1 MTYQIFYAAKDL
13 KFTWEEMPLL
23 YYFQGEVKKTDAFKM
38 FDSMLQ
44 NLPESITWKEL
55 KCIKNNLMQL
65 MDTKEDK
72 DFVYKEK
79 DKQKIAEYLVKSSTT
94 GTIKKIK
101 HKYPNLNENTV
112 WPWLKRYK
120 ERKKTIDKHDADHYS
135 CMLS

>member
-1 MTYQIFYAAKDL
+1 MTYQIFYAEKDL
-13 KFTWEEMPLL
+13 KITWEEMPLL
-23 YYFQGEVKKTDAFKM
+23 YYFQGEVEKTDAFKM

-55 KCIKNNLMQL
+55 ECIKNNLMQL
-65 MDTKEDK
+65 MDTKKDK
-72 DFVYKEK
+72 DFAYKEK
-79 DKQKIAEYLVKSSTT
+79 NKQNIAEYLVKCSTT
-94 GTIKKIK
+94 A
-101 HKYPNLNENTV
+101 TV

>member
-1 MTYQIFYAAKDL
+1 MTYQIFYAEKDL
-13 KFTWEEMPLL
+13 KITWEEMPLL

-55 KCIKNNLMQL
+55 ECIKNNLMQL
-65 MDTKEDK
+65 MDAKKDK
-72 DFVYKEK
+72 DFAYKEK
-79 DKQKIAEYLVKSSTT
+79 NKQNIAEDLVKCSTT
-94 GTIKKIK
+94 ATIKKIK
-101 HKYPNLNENTV
+101 LKYPNLNENTV
-112 WPWLKRYK
+112 WLWLKRYK

>member
-1 MTYQIFYAAKDL
+1 
-13 KFTWEEMPLL
+13 
-23 YYFQGEVKKTDAFKM
+23 M

-79 DKQKIAEYLVKSSTT
+79 DKQKIAEYLVKCSTT
-94 GTIKKIK
+94 ATIKKIK
-101 HKYPNLNENTV
+101 HKSPNLNENTV
-112 WPWLKRYK
+112 WLWLKRYK
-120 ERKKTIDKHDADHYS
+120 ERKNTIDKHDADHYS

>member
-1 MTYQIFYAAKDL
+1 MTYQIFYAEKDL
-13 KFTWEEMPLL
+13 KITWEEMPLL

-55 KCIKNNLMQL
+55 KCIKNNFMQL

-79 DKQKIAEYLVKSSTT
+79 DKQKIAEYLVKCSTT
-94 GTIKKIK
+94 ATIKKIK
-101 HKYPNLNENTV
+101 HKSPNLNENTV
-112 WPWLKRYK
+112 WLWLKRYK